1 MFRTRI
7 AVPLPSHAPP
17 GIHPSRSRRTAL
29 ARYGAMLLLG
39 LVNGAG
45 GTALTVSLV
54 QAGNDAGVG
63 TAVPA
68 DGERRVS
75 LLRDGP
81 GDSVVLDGKVTTFE
95 GSSNWPYNPRNF
107 RDFRSSSELTTNQRR
122 MIDDAAGIS
131 SREGQMLALRRDMT
145 VRETK
150 IGDGTAI
157 ELRGRF
163 ESGSGDTATASNMQ
177 RIVISP
183 ET

>member
-1 MFRTRI
+1 MFRPRI
-7 AVPLPSHAPP
+7 AMPLPGHAPP
-17 GIHPSRSRRTAL
+17 GIHPSRSRQTAL

-39 LVNGAG
+39 LVIGAG

-54 QAGNDAGVG
+54 QAGDDAGVG
-63 TAVPA
+63 TAVAA

-75 LLRDGP
+75 LLRDFTLRP

-95 GSSNWPYNPRNF
+95 GSSAWPYN
-107 RDFRSSSELTTNQRR
+107 SS
-122 MIDDAAGIS
+122 IS

-145 VRETK
+145 VREAKT
-150 IGDGTAI
+150 GDVTAI

-163 ESGSGDTATASNMQ
+163 ESGSGDTATVSNMQ